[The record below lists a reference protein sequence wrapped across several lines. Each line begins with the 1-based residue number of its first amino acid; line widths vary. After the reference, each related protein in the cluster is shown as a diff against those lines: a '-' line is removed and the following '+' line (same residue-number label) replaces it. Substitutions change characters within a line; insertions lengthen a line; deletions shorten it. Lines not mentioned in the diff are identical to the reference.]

1 MAGMAEVVETP
12 EQKLKRH
19 EDALVACMAEITKLR
34 EENARLRSSENNAHS
49 VLREIY
55 NDPDAPHGVRVKAA
69 GLGPARHDC
78 HIMVFAVANFAEA
91 LTKRRKKPAPKPAGR
106 SGREH
111 ANYRRSALLGPCCKR
126 PSSGNTAK
134 ETDELA
140 PPHSITSSARSRI
153 DGGTVRPSALAVL
166 VFTAISNFTGT

>member
-1 MAGMAEVVETP
+1 MVEVVETA

-69 GLGPARHDC
+69 GLALPHETPRLTPVPPPLDLVAEPYEPLAVVVERQRKRCDAMQALPLAERERLIKGVVRHDG
-78 HIMVFAVANFAEA
+78 N
-91 LTKRRKKPAPKPAGR
+91 
-106 SGREH
+106 
-111 ANYRRSALLGPCCKR
+111 
-126 PSSGNTAK
+126 SS
-134 ETDELA
+134 DD
-140 PPHSITSSARSRI
+140 SS
-153 DGGTVRPSALAVL
+153 
-166 VFTAISNFTGT
+166 SND